1 MIKIITGVMT
11 SGKSERLIEE
21 INKCEGDYLILKP
34 SLDTRDG
41 AFVKT
46 RAHDRTYPAVLVDE
60 GNEQLVE
67 LVINGLEYYDTV
79 FLDETQFFGEE
90 FIKELISWCDTYNI
104 NIIASGI
111 TRDFKGHLFPA
122 MRTLWTKVE
131 KPSDVTQLYGK
142 CYKCDLDEATKDV
155 LMDKDNNIL
164 TEGETVQIEG
174 ETENHYETLCL
185 DCYDLMVLDEEGV

>member
-21 INKCEGDYLILKP
+21 IDKCEGDYLILKP

-60 GNEQLVE
+60 GNEQLFD
-67 LVINGLEYYDTV
+67 LIFYGLDDYQTV
-79 FLDETQFFGEE
+79 FLDEAQFFGEK
-90 FIKELISWCDTYNI
+90 FINELIHWCDVYDI
-104 NIIASGI
+104 NIIASGL
-111 TRDFKGHLFPA
+111 TRDFKGNFFPA

-131 KPSDVTQLYGK
+131 KENVVILFGE
-142 CYKCDLDEATKDV
+142 CYNCGSDEASVVV
-155 LMDKDNNIL
+155 LMDKDSNIL
-164 TEGETVQIEG
+164 TTGETVQIEG
-174 ETENHYETLCL
+174 TTNNHYENLCEKCL
-185 DCYDLMVLDEEGV
+185 IDPYGVSR

>member
-1 MIKIITGVMT
+1 MIRIITGVMT

-21 INKCEGDYLILKP
+21 IDKCEGDYLILKP

-67 LVINGLEYYDTV
+67 LVFKSLDKYETV
-79 FLDETQFFGEE
+79 FIDETQFFSEK
-90 FIKELISWCDTYNI
+90 FIDKLMRHCWILDI
-104 NIIASGI
+104 NIIASGL
-111 TRDFKGHLFPA
+111 TRDFKGNMFPA

-185 DCYDLMVLDEEGV
+185 DCYDSMVSDD